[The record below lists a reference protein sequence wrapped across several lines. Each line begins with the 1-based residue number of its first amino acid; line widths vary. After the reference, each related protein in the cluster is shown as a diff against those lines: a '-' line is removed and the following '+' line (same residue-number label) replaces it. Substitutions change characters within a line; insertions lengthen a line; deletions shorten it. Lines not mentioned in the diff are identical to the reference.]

1 MTDSAFQNCQE
12 RKTKLKT
19 YKMVMKTEPNPS
31 KILKTKR
38 LLTDRFTARGQ
49 PCDEGRRPPRRHR
62 GGPRT
67 QTFLSLFLTLKTL
80 LSQQGTTH
88 RTRKRRTRARVHVDP
103 NPRAAAGARSPS
115 GREGPGL
122 PQPQPL
128 AGWPSRLRRQR
139 RYSRQ
144 NSLIIRLQLSDS
156 HRDQLA
162 GDVNL
167 SSVFSSFKIMP
178 SL

>member
-1 MTDSAFQNCQE
+1 
-12 RKTKLKT
+12 
-19 YKMVMKTEPNPS
+19 MKTEPNPS

-80 LSQQGTTH
+80 LSQPGTTH

-122 PQPQPL
+122 PQPQAL
-128 AGWPSRLRRQR
+128 AGWPSRLRRQC